1 MLKIDHQY
9 NFGQQLS
16 KCKIYILLLQN
27 KKIGREIRYY
37 LSNIIAHAPLENFFN
52 SIKFIEETILNVS

>member
-9 NFGQQLS
+9 NFGQF
-16 KCKIYILLLQN
+16 LLLQN

-37 LSNIIAHAPLENFFN
+37 LSKIIANAPLKNFLTL
-52 SIKFIEETILNVS
+52 IKFIEETIPNVS

>member
-9 NFGQQLS
+9 NFGQF
-16 KCKIYILLLQN
+16 LLLKN

-37 LSNIIAHAPLENFFN
+37 LSSIIAHVPLENFFN
-52 SIKFIEETILNVS
+52 SIKFIEETFPNVS